1 MCFLKKLFK
10 MACTAC
16 KKVSL
21 ENCDCPYTVNADC
34 VEYKGDK
41 LPFETNVNNGSSR
54 SLSSIL
60 ELIGEDKCERS
71 AKIITGD
78 YEILTEDACKI
89 LLLKGDINSANN
101 VTYTITLPESAEFID
116 KTLILKDIS
125 VDYDPSGTVY
135 WEFSENIVFDQEEE
149 TNEFDKLA
157 WGPHKVLYLTYL
169 KKDGINYSWVVTSPS
184 IGTPSVQ
191 VFTDDDLEGN
201 WEIVEELKLI
211 RLGKLRQ
218 LQGMV
223 TGGDVPTTL
232 LNLDAKDRPSS
243 SGYFLAAVDA
253 SPYRALL
260 TINTF
265 IAVSFPGG
273 THLTSGENLSLFG
286 VSWYVD

>member
-16 KKVSL
+16 KKVSI

-41 LPFETNVNNGSSR
+41 LSFENNVRNGSSR

-60 ELIGEDKCERS
+60 ESIENDVCERD
-71 AKIITGD
+71 AKIVTGN
-78 YEILTEDACKI
+78 YEVLTEDACKI
-89 LLLKGDINSANN
+89 LLLKGDINSAAD
-101 VTYTITLPESAEFID
+101 VTYTITLPDSEDFIN

-149 TNEFDKLA
+149 TDEFVKLA
-157 WGPHKVLYLTYL
+157 WGPHKVLHLSYL
-169 KKDGINYSWVVTSPS
+169 KKDGVNYSWVVTSPS
-184 IGTPSVQ
+184 IGKPSVK
-191 VFTDDDLEGN
+191 VFTDEDLEGN
-201 WEIVEELKLI
+201 WEIVDELKLY
-211 RLGKLRQ
+211 RLGNHRQ
-218 LQGMV
+218 LQGTV
-223 TGGDVPTTL
+223 TGGNVPTTL
-232 LNLDAKDRPSS
+232 LNLDVQDIPSS
-243 SGYFLAAVDA
+243 SGYFLVAVDA

-260 TINTF
+260 TISSS
-265 IAVSFPGG
+265 IVVSFPGG

-286 VSWYVD
+286 ISWYVD